1 MTVSA
6 ILYLVVIFTFFCSG
20 CNILSTNSDA
30 TDVEKPAASETL
42 VEFVFIDT
50 EL

>member
-1 MTVSA
+1 M
-6 ILYLVVIFTFFCSG
+6 
-20 CNILSTNSDA
+20 STSNNAS
-30 TDVEKPAASETL
+30 DVEKPAASKTL